1 MVVLALG
8 PIFVL
13 EVPGSY
19 YLFPFFVLH
28 VDSNLQFQRGHS
40 LIKWVLLQSRSME

>member
-19 YLFPFFVLH
+19 YLFPFLFYT
-28 VDSNLQFQRGHS
+28 
-40 LIKWVLLQSRSME
+40 LIAIYNFKGVTH